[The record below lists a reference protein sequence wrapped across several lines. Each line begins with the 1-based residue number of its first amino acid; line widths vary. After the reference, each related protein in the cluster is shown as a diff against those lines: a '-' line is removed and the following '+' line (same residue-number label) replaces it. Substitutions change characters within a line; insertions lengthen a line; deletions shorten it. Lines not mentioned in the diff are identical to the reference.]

1 MCNNDSSMGHDVTK
15 VLPTQRT
22 FFPALPEGG
31 TWSSTNH
38 NFAKLGPKERENA
51 ENATLL
57 VVEISFIHIIMVGHS

>member
-1 MCNNDSSMGHDVTK
+1 MCNNDSSMGHDITK

-22 FFPALPEGG
+22 FFPTLPEGG

-38 NFAKLGPKERENA
+38 NFAKLGPKE
-51 ENATLL
+51 NATLL